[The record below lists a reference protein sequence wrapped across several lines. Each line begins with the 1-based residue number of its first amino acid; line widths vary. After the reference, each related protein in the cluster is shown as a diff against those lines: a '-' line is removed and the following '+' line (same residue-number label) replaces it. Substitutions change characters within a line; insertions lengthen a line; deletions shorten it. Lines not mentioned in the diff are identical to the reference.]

1 MRKTIPSVTVL
12 LLLICSV
19 LLFSISIA
27 GAKGNEFEVAIE
39 VTAHWNEDLLALD
52 IETNLPD
59 ETELMLSISRA
70 NYNDISPDNF
80 MAQTKVTIV
89 DGKASFEGF
98 SHKGNKMAGGYDLC
112 ISMSLPSLQSDAVRA
127 VIGEKGENMTGDYA
141 KEDPDFESKM
151 VEAIFTVMAANDEIT
166 VTPAEDYQYTVFR
179 EDDE

>member
-1 MRKTIPSVTVL
+1 MKKALSSVMVLVL
-12 LLLICSV
+12 LVSGF
-19 LLFSISIA
+19 LFRA
-27 GAKGNEFEVAIE
+27 GVACANGNEFEVVIE
-39 VTAHWNEDLLALD
+39 VTPHWNDDLLAMD

-70 NYNDISPDNF
+70 NYNDFSPDNF

-89 DGKASFEGF
+89 DGKATFEGF

-127 VIGEKGENMTGDYA
+127 VIGEKGENMTGAYA
-141 KEDPDFESKM
+141 KEDPDFESKT
-151 VEAIFTVMAANDEIT
+151 VEAMFTVMAADDEIS
-166 VTPAEDYQYTVFR
+166 VTPAEDYQFTIFR

>member
-1 MRKTIPSVTVL
+1 MKKTISSMMVL
-12 LLLICSV
+12 MLLVSI
-19 LLFSISIA
+19 LLFSVGVA
-27 GAKGNEFEVAIE
+27 GANGNEFEVAIE
-39 VTAHWNEDLLALD
+39 VTPHWNDDLLAMD

-70 NYNDISPDNF
+70 NYNDFSPDNF

-89 DGKASFEGF
+89 DGRASFEGF

-127 VIGEKGENMTGDYA
+127 VIGETGENMTGAYA
-141 KEDPDFESKM
+141 KEAPDFESKM
-151 VEAIFTVMAANDEIT
+151 VEAIFTVMVADDEVT
-166 VTPAEDYQYTVFR
+166 VTPAEDYQFTIFR